1 MTRSTKRTTSSRY
14 HRHATSTHADD
25 DDNELLIESVLGQNN
40 NGLYQRRKDYA
51 PMRGGDLTNEEFRGI
66 PGFAGPSP
74 SSIFKVPSWLSKK
87 KESLLQCICMVC
99 GLMIYLIFV
108 RMSSGINHAKK
119 VESMHIKKMLDNF
132 VELPP
137 APNNTLS
144 KLKRIPF
151 RANQTQTSLRGYG
164 GSILDIDLKNNDDMV
179 VNFHDKRDKKS
190 SPGLA
195 FEDMHDDYVKP
206 IQTINTDIF
215 RPETGENQPSQKL
228 KEVDKSSYSIASSA
242 VVANSTDDASLMGA
256 SNGTNV
262 DPLKSTMV
270 SNIINI
276 STGDVTTDKIDSA
289 VGSGGAKELEVVLPK
304 STNNT
309 NEIAKEHISSL
320 SADQQEV
327 AMVNDTLTQNDHLL
341 GQRTDKNDAPGGI
354 LSADLETH
362 LQVFT
367 APSTNQKIV
376 EGIPTVPIVNETE
389 ASVATANDT
398 VTQNDH
404 LLDQRTEGNV
414 TPGGM
419 LSANLEIPSLNLDV
433 RNITTDLPEAVTI
446 PTSNETLSFEKAG
459 LIADYSAERNTING
473 TDIAQTLN
481 SPLLPVH
488 AINATANML

>member
-1 MTRSTKRTTSSRY
+1 MTRQRSTKRTTSSRY

-25 DDNELLIESVLGQNN
+25 DDNELMIESVLGQNN
-40 NGLYQRRKDYA
+40 NGLFQRRKDYA

-87 KESLLQCICMVC
+87 KEWFLQCICMVC

-137 APNNTLS
+137 APNKTLS
-144 KLKRIPF
+144 ELKIIPF

-164 GSILDIDLKNNDDMV
+164 GSIRDIDLKSNDDMV

-190 SPGLA
+190 PPGLA

-215 RPETGENQPSQKL
+215 RPETGEYQSSQKL
-228 KEVDKSSYSIASSA
+228 KEVDKSSYSIASPA

-262 DPLKSTMV
+262 DALKSTMV
-270 SNIINI
+270 SNVINI
-276 STGDVTTDKIDSA
+276 SSGDVRSNNIDSA
-289 VGSGGAKELEVVLPK
+289 VGSGGAKELEVVTPK

-327 AMVNDTLTQNDHLL
+327 AMVNDTVTQHDHLF
-341 GQRTDKNDAPGGI
+341 GGI
-354 LSADLETH
+354 LTADLETH
-362 LQVFT
+362 LQEII
-367 APSTNQKIV
+367 APSTNQKII
-376 EGIPTVPIVNETE
+376 EGSPTVPIVNNETE
-389 ASVATANDT
+389 ASVALANVT
-398 VTQNDH
+398 VTQNDP
-404 LLDQRTEGNV
+404 LLDQRTGGNAASGV
-414 TPGGM
+414 I
-419 LSANLEIPSLNLDV
+419 SNAKLETPSLNLDV
-433 RNITTDLPEAVTI
+433 KSTTTDLLGMPA
-446 PTSNETLSFEKAG
+446 SNETLSFEKAG
-459 LIADYSAERNTING
+459 LTADYSAERITING

-481 SPLLPVH
+481 RPLLPVH
-488 AINATANML
+488 TQ